1 MSLVH
6 NIVGTGLLVGG
17 GIAGFAGLAQSC
29 NYSADYEPLL
39 YAQIECNRG
48 LNSKPYCDK
57 TQLQVA
63 EQNKKVASWAGLGLA
78 GLALAYAGYKIRE
91 RGSPSQ

>member
-6 NIVGTGLLVGG
+6 NIIGTRMLVGG
-17 GIAGFAGLAQSC
+17 SIVGLGGLANSC
-29 NYSADYEPLL
+29 GYVGDYESLFYDQMDCGQGL
-39 YAQIECNRG
+39 RNENYCNKLKLRM
-48 LNSKPYCDK
+48 
-57 TQLQVA
+57 A